1 MPVGIGEKL
10 QGSNEQEVEQRYRRV
25 LEGLLGIPATGG
37 NRVDV
42 LRNGVQIFPAMLEAI
57 ADARHT
63 VDFAT
68 YIYWTGDIADRFAEA
83 LSDRARAGVRVR
95 VLLDA
100 IGALKMSRELIDS
113 MEEAGCTVEW
123 FRRPPDVKRLRDTNN
138 RTHRKVLICDEEVAF
153 TGGVG
158 IAEEW
163 DGDAR
168 NPNEWRDTH
177 VRVRGPAVDGL
188 RAAFISNWA
197 ETGRPLFDDSDRF
210 PEQPEAGPSVVQTVH
225 CPSVIGWSEM
235 TTVVTAMLQIA
246 RRTVRLTSA
255 YFVPDDTTSD
265 PLCEAAGR
273 GVQVE
278 VLVPGPHTDKRVVQL
293 AGENHYERLLDA
305 GVRIYRYQPTMLH
318 AKVLSVDGKVATV
331 GSANFDPRSLGHNEE
346 ANIVVFDS
354 DVIDVLDQH
363 FEEDLRRSE
372 PVDPAE
378 WKDRGPLQRA
388 AEKVTELIDDQL

>member
-188 RAAFISNWA
+188 RAAFVSNWA